1 MFLDHGGLS
10 GGHQSIAAEQHIIS
24 VTDRGNGEREATQS
38 DARIY
43 IAQREM
49 ANIYTPP
56 LHVSS
61 SHACR
66 SVGISTGREVP
77 DIFCLGPYLNQHDEA
92 ASPPFKTIPIATMAN
107 DPDMVPCI
115 HARGAYPDRYRPL
128 LIS

>member
-49 ANIYTPP
+49 ANIYTP
-56 LHVSS
+56 SS
-61 SHACR
+61 RVFQSCMSVRRHQHQAR
-66 SVGISTGREVP
+66 SAGHLLPGPISQST
-77 DIFCLGPYLNQHDEA
+77 
-92 ASPPFKTIPIATMAN
+92 
-107 DPDMVPCI
+107 
-115 HARGAYPDRYRPL
+115 
-128 LIS
+128 